1 MLGKWQEKS
10 SGFRLVSGWT
20 SLVTVEGPLPETD
33 LCLES
38 RVGSAQGLQGWRGSL
53 NFIS

>member
-20 SLVTVEGPLPETD
+20 SLVTVEGPLPETGT
-33 LCLES
+33 CAWKA
-38 RVGSAQGLQGWRGSL
+38 GWGLLRDCRDGEGV
-53 NFIS
+53 